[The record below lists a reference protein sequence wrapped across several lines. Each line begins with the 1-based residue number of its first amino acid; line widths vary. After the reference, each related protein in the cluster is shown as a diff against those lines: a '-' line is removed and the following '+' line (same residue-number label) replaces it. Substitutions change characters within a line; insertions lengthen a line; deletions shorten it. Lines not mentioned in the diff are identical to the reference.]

1 MRPRVVIIGG
11 GFGGLYAARALKK
24 APVDI
29 TLIDRRNYHLFQPL
43 LYQVATAVLNPS
55 DIAYPI
61 RSILRRQKNATVLL
75 AEAVYIDTAN
85 KKVVLRDGSVD
96 YDFLIVATGAT
107 HSYFGHD
114 EWEPDAPGLKTIED
128 ARIIRTRMLFAF
140 EAAEREQDPEK
151 RRAWLTFVVVG
162 GGPTGVEVAGALAE
176 VAHQTLARDFRNI
189 DPTQARVLLL
199 EGAPKILAAYP
210 DDLQKKAI
218 EQLNTLGVEVRLNAK
233 VSSIDDQGVSIGDE
247 RIAAQTTLWAAG
259 VAASPLG
266 KSLGAP
272 LDRAG
277 RVQVTP
283 SLTIPGH
290 DEVFVIGDLASVT
303 DGGKPVPGVAPAAVQ
318 GGQHAAR
325 QIQRA
330 LAKQPIEPFHYR
342 DKGSLATIGR
352 SRAVA
357 QFPRFKLSGFLA
369 WWAWLLIHI
378 LLLIGFRNRAVVLVE
393 WAWQYFTFQRGAR
406 LITDDY
412 SALHSRPEGE
422 ASGGS
427 RGAHRGTHTAG
438 AKAPAPSPPVDVKD
452 KQSA

>member
-11 GFGGLYAARALKK
+11 GFGGLYAARALRK
-24 APVDI
+24 APVDV
-29 TLIDRRNYHLFQPL
+29 TVIDRRNYHLFQPL
-43 LYQVATAVLNPS
+43 LYQVATATLNPS

-61 RSILRRQKNATVLL
+61 RAILRRQKNATVLL
-75 AEAVYIDTAN
+75 AEAVSVDTTQ
-85 KKVVLRDGSVD
+85 KKVLLRDGEVA
-96 YDFLIVATGAT
+96 YDFLVIASGAT

-128 ARIIRTRMLFAF
+128 ARIIRTRMLYAF
-140 EAAEREQDPEK
+140 EAAERESDPETRK
-151 RRAWLTFVVVG
+151 AWLTFVVVG

-176 VAHQTLARDFRNI
+176 VAHQTLARDFRHI
-189 DPTQARVLLL
+189 DPHQTKILLL
-199 EGAPKILAAYP
+199 EGAGKILAAYS
-210 DDLQKKAI
+210 DQLQKKAI
-218 EQLNTLGVEVRLNAK
+218 EQLETLGVEVRVNAK
-233 VSSIDDQGVSIGDE
+233 VVKIDADGVNVGDE
-247 RIAAQTTLWAAG
+247 RIAAKTTLWAAG

-266 KSLGAP
+266 RSLGAP

-283 SLTIPGH
+283 QLTVPGH
-290 DEVFVIGDLASVT
+290 DEVFVIGDLAALSEN
-303 DGGKPVPGVAPAAVQ
+303 GKPIPGVAPAAIQ

-352 SRAVA
+352 SRAIA
-357 QFPRFKLSGFLA
+357 QFPRFQLSGLLA

-378 LLLIGFRNRAVVLVE
+378 LLLIGFRNRAVVLLE
-393 WAWQYFTFQRGAR
+393 WAWAYLTFQRGAR

-412 SALHSRPEGE
+412 A
-422 ASGGS
+422 
-427 RGAHRGTHTAG
+427 AHGRAHTAG
-438 AKAPAPSPPVDVKD
+438 AKAPVSAPAAEGKD

>member
-24 APVDI
+24 APVDV
-29 TLIDRRNYHLFQPL
+29 TVIDRRNYHLFQPL
-43 LYQVATAVLNPS
+43 LYQVATATLNPS

-61 RSILRRQKNATVLL
+61 RAILRRQKNATVLL
-75 AEAVYIDTAN
+75 AEAVSVDTAQ
-85 KKVVLRDGSVD
+85 KKVILRDGEVA
-96 YDFLIVATGAT
+96 YDFLIVASGAT

-128 ARIIRTRMLFAF
+128 ARIIRTRVLYAF
-140 EAAEREQDPEK
+140 EAAERESDPDK
-151 RRAWLTFVVVG
+151 RKAWLTFVVVG

-176 VAHQTLARDFRNI
+176 VAHQTLARDFRHI
-189 DPTQARVLLL
+189 DPQQTKILLL
-199 EGAPKILAAYP
+199 EGAGKILAAYS
-210 DDLQKKAI
+210 DGLQKKAI
-218 EQLNTLGVEVRLNAK
+218 QQLETLGVEVRVNAK
-233 VSSIDDQGVSIGDE
+233 VVRIDADGVNVGDE
-247 RIAAQTTLWAAG
+247 RIAAKTTLWAAG

-266 KSLGAP
+266 KSLGAL

-283 SLTIPGH
+283 QLTVPGH
-290 DEVFVIGDLASVT
+290 DEVFVIGDLAALSE
-303 DGGKPVPGVAPAAVQ
+303 DGKPIPGVAPAAIQ

-330 LAKQPIEPFHYR
+330 LAKQTIEPFHYR

-352 SRAVA
+352 SRAIA
-357 QFPRFKLSGFLA
+357 QFPRFQLSGLLA

-378 LLLIGFRNRAVVLVE
+378 LLLIGFRNRAVVLLE
-393 WAWQYFTFQRGAR
+393 WAWAYLTFQRGAR

-412 SALHSRPEGE
+412 SAHKSARPP
-422 ASGGS
+422 
-427 RGAHRGTHTAG
+427 G
-438 AKAPAPSPPVDVKD
+438 AKTPVSAPPAESKD